1 MWQWKQNLKEDA
13 VKIST
18 DFIKSNIIFKDV
30 DSFPMDI
37 SELSIWKDRLVWT
50 VKIDN
55 IKVAGSTYGFDF
67 KIDAV
72 KVENKYYYT
81 YNTDNSSPK
90 GMTKHKASVVFS
102 KDFEEIYG
110 YTSGLREKYG
120 EMSIFKSNTELE
132 TVYYKYLD

>member
-1 MWQWKQNLKEDA
+1 
-13 VKIST
+13 
-18 DFIKSNIIFKDV
+18 
-30 DSFPMDI
+30 MDI

-90 GMTKHKASVVFS
+90 GMTKHKA
-102 KDFEEIYG
+102 
-110 YTSGLREKYG
+110 
-120 EMSIFKSNTELE
+120 
-132 TVYYKYLD
+132 